1 MCRHET
7 LYSICIRA
15 KDISCDCR
23 GNDNIVILSVGA
35 GLASPKTQ
43 SKLFSGER
51 TLPLRTKRQHYPRF
65 DTPLLI
71 DWFSFGIPLLFIVCF
86 VFTA

>member
-1 MCRHET
+1 M
-7 LYSICIRA
+7 
-15 KDISCDCR
+15 
-23 GNDNIVILSVGA
+23 SVGA

-65 DTPLLI
+65 DTPLSI
-71 DWFSFGIPLLFIVCF
+71 DRFSFGIPLLFIVCF

>member
-1 MCRHET
+1 MAYEVVMPYHLHMPSYFLET
-7 LYSICIRA
+7 FTEYP
-15 KDISCDCR
+15 
-23 GNDNIVILSVGA
+23 SVGA

-65 DTPLLI
+65 DTPLSI
-71 DWFSFGIPLLFIVCF
+71 DRFSFGIPLLFIVCF